1 MCDNLVTSVLRAWD
15 WGKPLIVAP
24 AMNTA
29 MWESP
34 LTARHIAVLTE
45 LGALVVPPVAKAL
58 ACGDVGV
65 GAMAGVEEVAG
76 AARRAARV

>member
-1 MCDNLVTSVLRAWD
+1 M
-15 WGKPLIVAP
+15 IVAP

-34 LTARHIAVLTE
+34 LTARHLTVLNE
-45 LGALVVPPVAKAL
+45 LGAVVVPPVAKAL